1 VFVVVGGGLRWQKN
15 DGGCCGGD
23 CSSSYLCRGSNLY
36 FSLSPSVL
44 IAFPPITVF
53 VSFPSSPCLLS
64 FWYVLLLFLFSP
76 PSLPLSLPLCS
87 PLFSFVFVFF
97 WFLSSIPYFLP
108 HFLFFSFL
116 FCFFVL
122 AILCSGYSLFFIQS
136 PSFSLSFSMFLLSVF
151 LLFLR
156 FVSQSFLTSISHRPV
171 SFSIFS
177 PISPLWFFRFFPPIS
192 PQNSPPFALIPL
204 LFIRVKKE
212 REAYYPCPFM
222 A

>member
-53 VSFPSSPCLLS
+53 VSFPLSPCLLS

-76 PSLPLSLPLCS
+76 PSLPLSPPLCS

-122 AILCSGYSLFFIQS
+122 AIPYFSFNLLHSLFLFLCFCSLFFF
-136 PSFSLSFSMFLLSVF
+136 SFSLLYLNHFLLQSLIVPC
-151 LLFLR
+151 LSLFSLQSPLFGF
-156 FVSQSFLTSISHRPV
+156 FVSFLQYLLKIP
-171 SFSIFS
+171 
-177 PISPLWFFRFFPPIS
+177 
-192 PQNSPPFALIPL
+192 PPFALIPL

-222 A
+222 AQG

>member
-1 VFVVVGGGLRWQKN
+1 VFVVIGGGLRWQKN

-53 VSFPSSPCLLS
+53 VSFPLSLCLLS

-76 PSLPLSLPLCS
+76 PSLPPSLPLSPPLCS
-87 PLFSFVFVFF
+87 PLFLFFF

-108 HFLFFSFL
+108 HFLLFFLFFS
-116 FCFFVL
+116 V
-122 AILCSGYSLFFIQS
+122 SLFWLFLIFHSISFIL
-136 PSFSLSFSMFLLSVF
+136 SFFFYVFALCFSSLSPFCISIISSFNLSF
-151 LLFLR
+151 
-156 FVSQSFLTSISHRPV
+156 
-171 SFSIFS
+171 
-177 PISPLWFFRFFPPIS
+177 SPLWFFRFFPPIS
-192 PQNSPPFALIPL
+192 PQNSPPFAPIPL